1 MNKFKKVKFLV
12 LMTVLVCSMAF
23 AAGCSKKD
31 SKEESSKTEDGT
43 VDTTINYKKD
53 DVALTVDGEKLT
65 MEEMLYYIYSYES
78 QIDYMDQMYQYYF
91 NTGYWDMEIEEG
103 KTIRQDAKDQTMDTA
118 IRYEVLYREALK
130 NDYSLTDEEI
140 ATIEEN
146 SAAVIEQMSE
156 EQLAL
161 TGFTEEAVTAI
172 QKKWAITD
180 KYYEALIDSFDI
192 DDKAIKKGID
202 KEQYKEYSTEYI
214 MVPTATTDES
224 GNLTPVSDDEKKAA
238 KEKIEAIYEKVK
250 DSKNLEDGITDGDSD
265 VNYTDLSFLP
275 NDENETTNKTF
286 MEEAMKLA
294 NGEISGIV
302 ETEEGY
308 YIIKMVDDSA
318 TTSYDEAVTAAID
331 EAEAARFDEEFEKIK
346 EGYDVKIN
354 EEVWDKVVLGNNTI
368 VPVSAEDTTTTDD
381 TAAEDTTATDDTSA
395 SDGEATEDTSKN
407 N

>member
-1 MNKFKKVKFLV
+1 
-12 LMTVLVCSMAF
+12 
-23 AAGCSKKD
+23 
-31 SKEESSKTEDGT
+31 
-43 VDTTINYKKD
+43 
-53 DVALTVDGEKLT
+53 
-65 MEEMLYYIYSYES
+65 
-78 QIDYMDQMYQYYF
+78 
-91 NTGYWDMEIEEG
+91 
-103 KTIRQDAKDQTMDTA
+103 
-118 IRYEVLYREALK
+118 
-130 NDYSLTDEEI
+130 
-140 ATIEEN
+140 
-146 SAAVIEQMSE
+146 
-156 EQLAL
+156 
-161 TGFTEEAVTAI
+161 
-172 QKKWAITD
+172 
-180 KYYEALIDSFDI
+180 
-192 DDKAIKKGID
+192 
-202 KEQYKEYSTEYI
+202 
-214 MVPTATTDES
+214 
-224 GNLTPVSDDEKKAA
+224 
-238 KEKIEAIYEKVK
+238 
-250 DSKNLEDGITDGDSD
+250 
-265 VNYTDLSFLP
+265 
-275 NDENETTNKTF
+275 